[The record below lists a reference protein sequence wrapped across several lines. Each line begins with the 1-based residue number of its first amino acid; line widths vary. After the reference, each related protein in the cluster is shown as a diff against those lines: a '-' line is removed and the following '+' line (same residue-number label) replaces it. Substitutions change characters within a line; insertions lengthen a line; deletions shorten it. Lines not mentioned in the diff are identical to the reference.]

1 MNFDFSDDIRAMAA
15 EVRRA
20 MERHCP
26 MSEVRGCLATGQH
39 SAPVWRALGELGV
52 LGAAVPEQWGGGG
65 LGMLELAACAEEVG
79 RACAPVPILPSVF
92 LATEALLLAGTDA
105 QKARWLPELAAG
117 RAIGTVV
124 FAPLHVEGVHAT
136 GRLAQVPAGAAA
148 SVLIAIGD
156 DGSGACVAL
165 DEPRVRRLPL
175 TVLDPGYPM
184 ADLELDRTAAE
195 SMVAGPGAAT
205 LLRDRAAALLAFD
218 QLGAAERA
226 LDMARDYVMHRRSF
240 GRIVASYQ
248 AVKHRLADVWA
259 RNQLARSHAY
269 HGAWALARAPQ
280 RLALAAA
287 GARVAATEALEF
299 AAQENVQLHGGI
311 GFTWEADCHP
321 LYKRARSTAL
331 ALGPIGSWKRR
342 ISRELAAGLPAH

>member
-20 MERHCP
+20 MGRHCP
-26 MSEVRGCLATGQH
+26 MNEVRGCLAAGQH

-52 LGAAVPEQWGGGG
+52 LGAAVPEEWGGGG
-65 LGMLELAACAEEVG
+65 LGVLELAACAEEVG
-79 RACAPVPILPSVF
+79 RACAPVPMLPSVF

-124 FAPLHVEGVHAT
+124 FSPMRVEATHAT
-136 GRLAQVPAGAAA
+136 GRIAQVPAGHAAN
-148 SVLIAIGD
+148 VLIAIGD
-156 DGSGACVAL
+156 DGSGTCVAL
-165 DEPRVRRLPL
+165 QPGRVQRHRLD
-175 TVLDPGYPM
+175 VLDPGYPM
-184 ADLELDRTAAE
+184 ADLELDRAAAE
-195 SMVAGPGAAT
+195 PMRAVPGIDT
-205 LLRDRAAALLAFD
+205 KLRDRAAALLAFD
-218 QLGAAERA
+218 QLGAAERC
-226 LDMARDYVMHRRSF
+226 LEMARDYVMHRRSF
-240 GRIVASYQ
+240 GRVVASYQ

-287 GARVAATEALEF
+287 GARVAATQALEF
-299 AAQENVQLHGGI
+299 AAQENLQLHGGI

-331 ALGPIGSWKRR
+331 ALGPIGTWKRR
-342 ISRELAAGLPAH
+342 IARELAADLPAH

>member
-20 MERHCP
+20 MERHCA
-26 MSEVRGCLATGQH
+26 MNEVRRCLAAGQH
-39 SAPVWRALGELGV
+39 SVTVWRALGELGV

-65 LGMLELAACAEEVG
+65 LGVLELAACAEEVG
-79 RACAPVPILPSVF
+79 RACAPVPMLPSVF
-92 LATEALLLAGTDA
+92 LATEALLLAGTES
-105 QKARWLPELAAG
+105 QKARWLPELATG
-117 RAIGTVV
+117 RAVGTVV
-124 FAPLHVEGVHAT
+124 FAAVSADGGHAT
-136 GRLAQVPAGAAA
+136 GRIAQVPAGHAA

-156 DGSGACVAL
+156 EGCGTCIVL
-165 DEPRVRRLPL
+165 DEQRVRRHPL

-184 ADLELDRTAAE
+184 ADLELDRAAAE
-195 SMVAGPGAAT
+195 PMRAGPGSGT

-226 LDMARDYVMHRRSF
+226 LDMARNYVMHRRSF

-331 ALGPIGSWKRR
+331 ALEPIGTWKRR
-342 ISRELAAGLPAH
+342 IARELAAGLPAH